1 MPGSVHVSSFAFTK
15 MGSPQLS
22 LGVGDD
28 AVSEVGGD
36 LGSGMQ
42 SPELGSW
49 SY

>member
-1 MPGSVHVSSFAFTK
+1 MPGSAHLSSFSFAK

-22 LGVGDD
+22 LGVGDDD

-42 SPELGSW
+42 SDLSCQ
-49 SY
+49 